1 MNPAL
6 QGYLAA
12 VAEQLAATDD
22 LVTGADELSA
32 VAASLD
38 DSPTLL
44 LAMTDDRVAA
54 TARRAVVED
63 VLDGKVSILVR
74 RLVGQA
80 AQVTPAAEFPAALH
94 WLAAH
99 LQHWATGDG
108 FPAAQAEEPLGRMA
122 ARHRVGGYAA
132 AIFASLAVA
141 DIESAED
148 ELFRFTDRKSV
159 V

>member
-1 MNPAL
+1 VNPAL

-80 AQVTPAAEFPAALH
+80 AQVTLPAEFPAALH
-94 WLAAH
+94 WLASHFQRWVA
-99 LQHWATGDG
+99 GDG
-108 FPAAQAEEPLGRMA
+108 YPAADAEEPLGRMA

-132 AIFASLAVA
+132 AIFASLPVA
-141 DIESAED
+141 DIEGA
-148 ELFRFTDRKSV
+148 
-159 V
+159 